1 MPKRTDSGFYHC
13 DLISD
18 ILSNGDS
25 SRLYRKLVKDNS
37 LFSQISAFVTGDLDN
52 GLFVITG
59 RLFKNTSMTKAIKAI
74 HDELDLISNKLV
86 DNEEFRKVKNKAV
99 ADQKFSRISV
109 LSKAM
114 SLGYFELLGDADL
127 WNNEINIYQKISR
140 NEIRAAA
147 RKIFQSTNQSI
158 LTYNKL

>member
-1 MPKRTDSGFYHC
+1 
-13 DLISD
+13 
-18 ILSNGDS
+18 
-25 SRLYRKLVKDNS
+25 
-37 LFSQISAFVTGDLDN
+37 
-52 GLFVITG
+52 
-59 RLFKNTSMTKAIKAI
+59 
-74 HDELDLISNKLV
+74 
-86 DNEEFRKVKNKAV
+86 
-99 ADQKFSRISV
+99 
-109 LSKAM
+109 M